1 MTYILEG
8 GLVQTG
14 AGGWQQDG
22 ISNGT
27 IQLLQDG
34 QDLDIVVGDATGG
47 TRSAKA
53 DGATVVLLATPERGP
68 IVGAFYPLASEVYDF
83 DLTHHQVSW
92 TQTKF
97 SGLVDKTSLFVAP
110 CD

>member
-8 GLVQTG
+8 GLVQAG
-14 AGGWQQDG
+14 AGGWQKDG

-110 CD
+110 CE